1 MGEEEMDESRGE
13 PEIHAV
19 PVSLDPAK
27 TEGFALLPEEEDDSA
42 PAAVSV
48 SEVEAA
54 VAFLRGQRE
63 AAINARS
70 FEHAGRLGEMEAAV
84 SGLLAWFRANGGA

>member
-1 MGEEEMDESRGE
+1 MDEEDADETRGE

-19 PVSLDPAK
+19 PVSLNPAK
-27 TEGFALLPEEEDDSA
+27 TEGFALLPEEEEVPS
-42 PAAVSV
+42 AAVNV

-54 VAFLRGQRE
+54 IGFLRGQRE
-63 AAINARS
+63 AAIHARS

-84 SGLLAWFRANGGA
+84 SGLLAWYRANGGA